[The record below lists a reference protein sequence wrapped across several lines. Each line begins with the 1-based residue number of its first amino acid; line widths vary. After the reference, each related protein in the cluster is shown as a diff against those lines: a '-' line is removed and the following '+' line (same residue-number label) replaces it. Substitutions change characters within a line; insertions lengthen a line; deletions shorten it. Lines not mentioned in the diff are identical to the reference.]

1 MSIQTLK
8 KKGIITG
15 LGVKISGKPTRGF
28 WVSQGPFG
36 PEKQYNTLPFG
47 ISGFSLQGGTR
58 NQGYVGKSY
67 AMSVNGTPF
76 YGEHPIG
83 WGGHLGRYKKSEPVF
98 NMPNVKVDT
107 RGKQYRFIKPSVLS
121 TKGMLEKKYKWIN
134 NGTYPNY
141 WVQPVYGNGNLSDNA
156 SQQVYIDTLA
166 AKNITVNNTNKPE
179 KFIDYYKRCSGTG
192 CSNTNAKYTSYNI
205 IDSNGQYTKDLYI
218 PQTSSQYT
226 LQIQRK
232 CANPIGSQK
241 PFPFAANNSHTPS
254 IGSLGSSTAQV
265 GATGFPTPL
274 LTPQYLSPPKWYT
287 ETECNISNDLSNNVK
302 Y

>member
-8 KKGIITG
+8 KKGIITC
-15 LGVKISGKPTRGF
+15 LGVKISGKPTHGL

-36 PEKQYNTLPFG
+36 STKQYNTLPFG
-47 ISGFSLQGGTR
+47 ISGFSLNGGTR
-58 NQGYVGKSY
+58 NQGYIGKSY

-83 WGGHLGRYKKSEPVF
+83 WGGYMGQYAKSEPVF

-121 TKGMLEKKYKWIN
+121 TKGMLEKKYKWIH
-134 NGTYPNY
+134 NGQYPNY

-156 SQQVYIDTLA
+156 SQQVYLDTLA
-166 AKNITVNNTNKPE
+166 AKNITVNDTNKPE
-179 KFIDYYKRCSGTG
+179 KFIDYYKRGGGTG
-192 CSNTNAKYTSYNI
+192 CSTTNANYTSYNI
-205 IDSNGQYTKDLYI
+205 IDSGGLYTKDLYI

-232 CANPIGSQK
+232 CSNPLGPQK
-241 PFPFAANNSHTPS
+241 PFPFAANNTHTPS
-254 IGSLGSSTAQV
+254 IRSLGASTAQV
-265 GATGFPTPL
+265 GSTGPPMPLSTPVF
-274 LTPQYLSPPKWYT
+274 LTPPRWYI
-287 ETECNISNDLSNNVK
+287 ESGCQDLSK
-302 Y
+302 